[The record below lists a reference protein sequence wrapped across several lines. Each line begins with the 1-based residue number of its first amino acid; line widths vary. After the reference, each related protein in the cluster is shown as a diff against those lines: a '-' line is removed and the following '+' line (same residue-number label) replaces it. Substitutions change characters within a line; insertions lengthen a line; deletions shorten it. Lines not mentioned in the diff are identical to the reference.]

1 MLHIS
6 RRSAHCHTAFRAVL
20 LLPPGGF
27 VDKYF
32 TDNEIIMHEMETTSY
47 GIKIHMALRE
57 NHPLSG
63 R

>member
-6 RRSAHCHTAFRAVL
+6 RRTAHCHIALRAAL

-32 TDNEIIMHEMETTSY
+32 TDNEIIMHEVEMTY
-47 GIKIHMALRE
+47 GIKIHMTLRE
-57 NHPLSG
+57 NRPLSG